1 MNFELKTLDLHAAA
15 THKTDALI
23 ILVSA
28 NDKPTKGPLGQL
40 ISDARKSGDVDASP
54 AKLLSIWR
62 PHGVTAARVVLVSS
76 GDGSARVVRQAV
88 TAAVASL
95 KTATPAH
102 LTVCLA
108 DASQHRLQAAAQAVA
123 DASYVYTATKP
134 SAKAAALKRVV
145 LALPTAEKTKNAKPD
160 FELARAQV
168 AGVSLA
174 KEWGNR

>member
-28 NDKPTKGPLGQL
+28 HDKAGKDTLSQL
-40 ISDARKSGDVDASP
+40 IADARKSGDLDDSP

-62 PHGVTAARVVLVSS
+62 PQGVTALRVVLVSS

-95 KTATPAH
+95 KAAKPAH
-102 LTVCLA
+102 ITVCLA

-123 DASYVYTATKP
+123 DTSYVY
-134 SAKAAALKRVV
+134 L
-145 LALPTAEKTKNAKPD
+145 
-160 FELARAQV
+160 
-168 AGVSLA
+168 SLIHI
-174 KEWGNR
+174 